1 VLPGDHRFGDPLSTT
16 GKAPVEVIA
25 RGVTTLRE
33 DPDSVVREVGLTGL
47 QLWQSLSERAGRG
60 RGDREMAIVFT
71 DLAGF
76 SDWALQVGDASAL
89 ELLRAVGVAVES
101 AVLEH
106 DGKVIKRLGDGLMAT
121 FLDADQAVAAVLAAQ
136 DAVAEVEV
144 DGYRPRMRAGV
155 HWGRPRKI
163 GGDYLGVDVNVAARV
178 VDAAKGGE
186 ILASD
191 SLLERVDTERVE
203 LGRAKRLKAAGTPRE
218 LRTVSVTRAS

>member
-1 VLPGDHRFGDPLSTT
+1 
-16 GKAPVEVIA
+16 
-25 RGVTTLRE
+25 
-33 DPDSVVREVGLTGL
+33 
-47 QLWQSLSERAGRG
+47 
-60 RGDREMAIVFT
+60 
-71 DLAGF
+71 
-76 SDWALQVGDASAL
+76 
-89 ELLRAVGVAVES
+89 
-101 AVLEH
+101 
-106 DGKVIKRLGDGLMAT
+106 
-121 FLDADQAVAAVLAAQ
+121 
-136 DAVAEVEV
+136 
-144 DGYRPRMRAGV
+144 MRAGV